1 MNLKNWRDKKSA
13 RLSKMRHQKH
23 YTIRQKLEVLREL
36 ELPGNSIVAVSE
48 KYGVLP
54 RTLRRWKQGLM
65 KEGEVFLEGSLFE
78 LSLKVEEL
86 GRENQVLKDTMTS
99 GDLSE
104 LNQRAN
110 ELERENQILKDVV
123 ISLSRDLMLLKK
135 R

>member
-13 RLSKMRHQKH
+13 RLSMTRHQKH

-36 ELPGNSIVAVSE
+36 ELPGSSVAAVSE
-48 KYGVLP
+48 KYGVLS

-86 GRENQVLKDTMTS
+86 GRENQVLKDTLTS

-110 ELERENQILKDVV
+110 ELEKENQILKDVV
-123 ISLSRDLMLLKK
+123 ISLSQDLMLLKK